1 MSLADKLAAVPA
13 EGERPRRGPE
23 GECARVYGPGTLD
36 DWEAVEARRL
46 STSWPEAQKALD
58 KVLGIAEP
66 IHGDKFRYHWRRKCY
81 CWPRD
86 LRR

>member
-13 EGERPRRGPE
+13 DGERPQRGPQ
-23 GECARVYGPGTLD
+23 GECARIYGPGTLD
-36 DWEAVEARRL
+36 DWQAVEDRRL
-46 STSWPEAQKALD
+46 RTTWAIAQQHVDQALD
-58 KVLGIAEP
+58 VTDP
-66 IHGDKFRYHWRRKCY
+66 IPNDKFRYHWRRKCY